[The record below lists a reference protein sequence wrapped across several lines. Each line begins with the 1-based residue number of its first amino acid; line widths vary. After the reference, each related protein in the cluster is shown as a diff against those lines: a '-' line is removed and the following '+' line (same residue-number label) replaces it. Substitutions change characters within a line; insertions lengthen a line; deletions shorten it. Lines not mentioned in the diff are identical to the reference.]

1 MRALICRAWGTIDT
15 LELADVPDVSMGAA
29 LSLMLAG
36 LLSLAFMGFAG
47 LGG

>member
-1 MRALICRAWGTIDT
+1 MAGLRDKLD
-15 LELADVPDVSMGAA
+15 LADVPDVSRGAA

-36 LLSLAFMGFAG
+36 LLSLAFMGCAG

>member
-1 MRALICRAWGTIDT
+1 MSGLREK
-15 LELADVPDVSMGAA
+15 LELADLPACVRGAP
-29 LSLMLAG
+29 LTLILAG